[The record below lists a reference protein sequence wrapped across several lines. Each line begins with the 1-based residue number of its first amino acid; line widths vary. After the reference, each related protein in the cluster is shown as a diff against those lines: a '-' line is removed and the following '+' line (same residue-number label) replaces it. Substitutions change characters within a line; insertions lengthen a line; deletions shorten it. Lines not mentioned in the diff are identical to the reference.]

1 LKTRTLQS
9 MPLYFLGNPRATKLQ
24 DKDLLKEFA
33 WYRSQANALAHFAE
47 AMHRAFR
54 KRLAGKKVVARK
66 LPAPWHAQKIPAMW
80 KEATGPSTRLR
91 LCAETGLIWY

>member
-1 LKTRTLQS
+1 